1 MVTKVAQSGGGWA
14 KSPAGMGSWHR
25 GAQEVRLTGLQE
37 GTVQGPRWTPGC
49 RAWGKASAARE
60 PTGRPPE
67 AGLDLRWALGAP
79 GPAPPPPPAHWA
91 GEALSQGPHTPHGRR
106 GLKGSCWARSPPC
119 PPLHLPRL
127 GVLGPSFG
135 AQLGAG
141 AGAGAAGP
149 RKQGWLR
156 AELSHYSPP
165 LGALQLSSSSSQQGG
180 RMLLITVQEHDLSFL
195 PN

>member
-1 MVTKVAQSGGGWA
+1 MVTKVAQSGGGWV
-14 KSPAGMGSWHR
+14 KSPAGMGSRHR
-25 GAQEVRLTGLQE
+25 EAQEVKLTGLQE
-37 GTVQGPRWTPGC
+37 GAVQGPRWTPEC
-49 RAWGKASAARE
+49 RARGKASAARE

-91 GEALSQGPHTPHGRR
+91 GEALSQGPHTPHARR
-106 GLKGSCWARSPPC
+106 GPKGSCWAGSPPR

-127 GVLGPSFG
+127 RVLGPSFG
-135 AQLGAG
+135 TQLGAG
-141 AGAGAAGP
+141 AGASGP
-149 RKQGWLR
+149 RKQGQLP
-156 AELSHYSPP
+156 AELSHCSPP